1 MSHLPRVEITC
12 VLPRDYP
19 VNLALARANN
29 SSTLTINFDFFVS
42 TLVWDIF
49 KTKLLYGNK

>member
-29 SSTLTINFDFFVS
+29 SSTLTIDFDFFVNIS
-42 TLVWDIF
+42 LGYIQD
-49 KTKLLYGNK
+49 